1 VASTRNLGVAVGAR
15 AASADADRL
24 AAAESPPS
32 NSAASTRSMPSG
44 RQDAQDNNTPVFHVR
59 DGKVTEVWQYWS
71 DQYAADELF
80 A

>member
-1 VASTRNLGVAVGAR
+1 
-15 AASADADRL
+15 
-24 AAAESPPS
+24 
-32 NSAASTRSMPSG
+32 MPSG